1 MPQGVRSRD
10 FGTHSAPPS
19 RDNCRNKQ
27 VGVSTHRPQRKLREQ
42 TAHTDRRRD
51 NCKTN
56 SITRQRQLQNK
67 QRHDRRENC
76 GTNTSTSAEKTA
88 EQTSH
93 ILSASQLEHTART
106 HVVGTAIRTM
116 QAKNQHLVSIAAQT
130 HGTHMLLAKQS
141 EPCREQRKQNRAT
154 GRANRT
160 YSGGIAP
167 RSNTDSNSQRCA
179 CRPHS
184 TFTLVSAPQNG
195 TTTRA
200 ADTAHSKQFAPHREP
215 CKHTSST
222 RQSSEQTAHTHT
234 LAAQPATTPGGGQT

>member
-1 MPQGVRSRD
+1 MGKQECKPFVLRASPPTHAPPATRAVSKRHTGRTHQNLPGCAIPEREMPQGVRSRD

-19 RDNCRNKQ
+19 RDNCRNKL
-27 VGVSTHRPQRKLREQ
+27 VGVSTHRPQRELREQ

-67 QRHDRRENC
+67 QHHDRRENC
-76 GTNTSTSAEKTA
+76 GSNTSTSAEKTA

-130 HGTHMLLAKQS
+130 HDTHMLLAKRF
-141 EPCREQRKQNRAT
+141 EPCREQRKYNRAT

-160 YSGGIAP
+160 
-167 RSNTDSNSQRCA
+167 C
-179 CRPHS
+179 
-184 TFTLVSAPQNG
+184 LV
-195 TTTRA
+195 
-200 ADTAHSKQFAPHREP
+200 E
-215 CKHTSST
+215 
-222 RQSSEQTAHTHT
+222 
-234 LAAQPATTPGGGQT
+234 